1 MLSFTCAMPGGVFL
15 AGLACW
21 LLSWKFIF
29 LFSSSLFLCRVP
41 RLLRL
46 FSPGGRVVVSEA
58 GLAVRVSLLAASL
71 PLPMVFPWRWG
82 QGVRLYLL
90 GWFAILEVLVLKS
103 RVSPF
108 SLGLL
113 RFSRGALSS
122 GFPIQWPPFR
132 GWLSGSS
139 VRYVEFACSTGHLAS
154 CFRLFARFRPACS
167 LVFAAL
173 G

>member
-82 QGVRLYLL
+82 HGVRLYLSRL
-90 GWFAILEVLVLKS
+90 VRHPCGSCSEVTVFP
-103 RVSPF
+103 VSP
-108 SLGLL
+108 GLL

-139 VRYVEFACSTGHLAS
+139 VRFVEFACSTGHLAS
-154 CFRLFARFRPACS
+154 CFSLFARFRPACS

>member
-29 LFSSSLFLCRVP
+29 LFSSSLFLGRVP

-71 PLPMVFPWRWG
+71 PLPMVFPG
-82 QGVRLYLL
+82 AG
-90 GWFAILEVLVLKS
+90 GT
-103 RVSPF
+103 VSVSTF
-108 SLGLL
+108 SAGSPSL
-113 RFSRGALSS
+113 RF
-122 GFPIQWPPFR
+122 
-132 GWLSGSS
+132 
-139 VRYVEFACSTGHLAS
+139 
-154 CFRLFARFRPACS
+154 LF
-167 LVFAAL
+167 
-173 G
+173 